1 VKPLSSVSARS
12 TKMNDECGK
21 MIDAESFYFEL
32 FGENCIKIYHY
43 RTDFS
48 FELQIIKVFEI
59 TR

>member
-1 VKPLSSVSARS
+1 MIFNTVKPLSIISEGTAKDNR
-12 TKMNDECGK
+12 CGK
-21 MIDAESFYFEL
+21 TIGL
-32 FGENCIKIYHY
+32 LGENYFDYHHY